1 MFLLRGMEWLP
12 EWNLWTH
19 AFRPG
24 HARRSAS
31 WRAREQIA
39 RRPPSRDG
47 SWRNRRRHIPFD
59 RWTRFD
65 GRRGGMQAKGF
76 CLAAAAHSSGC
87 SRANRVVRLPVFV
100 FSLVFYGFHTSLFKL
115 CTWRRA
121 NSAAVPHHS
130 DLPLSHAGKTVCAHS
145 QNRQFKICFLQSM
158 MKIKSEILSF
168 CIKSRAFPQ
177 FFGGRS
183 FGLKKKK
190 VSF

>member
-1 MFLLRGMEWLP
+1 
-12 EWNLWTH
+12 
-19 AFRPG
+19 
-24 HARRSAS
+24 
-31 WRAREQIA
+31 
-39 RRPPSRDG
+39 
-47 SWRNRRRHIPFD
+47 
-59 RWTRFD
+59 
-65 GRRGGMQAKGF
+65 MQAKGF

-87 SRANRVVRLPVFV
+87 SRANRVARLPVFV

-177 FFGGRS
+177 FLGGL
-183 FGLKKKK
+183 FLKSSPCKTKKMHN
-190 VSF
+190 VAQSVNALVQTRCSDI